1 MLITKEESY
10 IDFDTESEIVTP
22 GDQEKAVTNL
32 LQNGQVISK
41 KDTVEMFP
49 NTTEVVKNKQKKLK
63 KKKKYVRHK
72 ILLLAYAR

>member
-49 NTTEVVKNKQKKLK
+49 NTTEVVKKKQNKLK